1 MAEDGV
7 EEVKTQ
13 NHRGGVCSTGDF
25 GQPGLKHCKLC
36 GYLCQQC
43 YDDHSKSRLTKSHQV
58 ITASEGEAF
67 TKSKVTPYPPCHHH
81 NHRVGMDLHCLK
93 CNIPI
98 CTTCSH
104 GIHRGHDCCEL
115 DKQDEVC
122 KTKLHQISEDT
133 DSLIKTD
140 KQAIDK
146 TRNQGMKAEADLVNT
161 AGSMAPDKQVEVTG
175 YVISDKQVE
184 VKEVSRIRLHA
195 QGRRGVWGLVV
206 HHQCLYV
213 VHGIGLIVYCYT
225 PDGSLSHKYEHEG
238 GAGVIV
244 RGMCLMLDGDTAML
258 VVSDYMNKALVWIR
272 IIKDVTLMHDHTNQ
286 LNYYPGG
293 LYNNRGDLMACDP
306 NNNNIHLYT
315 RDGKMLAVIK
325 LPDDVIPWW
334 VTRHGDGDQYVV
346 SDHNNDQVV
355 MIDNKGQVKTRY
367 KGNINGVKVDGLH
380 DVITDLHAGVLIANS
395 WRNQVLLLRRTG
407 DVVKILDQHVI
418 SPRTLYL
425 DTDYQRLYV
434 SGKDQHNIYH
444 VFICEYITLLKCVKV
459 KL

>member
-7 EEVKTQ
+7 KEVKTQ
-13 NHRGGVCSTGDF
+13 KHRGIVCSTGGF
-25 GQPGLKHCKLC
+25 GQPVLKHCKLC

-81 NHRVGMDLHCLK
+81 NHRVGMDLYCLK

-98 CTTCSH
+98 CTTCS
-104 GIHRGHDCCEL
+104 
-115 DKQDEVC
+115 Q
-122 KTKLHQISEDT
+122 
-133 DSLIKTD
+133 TD

-146 TRNQGMKAEADLVNT
+146 TRSQGMKTEADLVNT
-161 AGSMAPDKQVEVTG
+161 AGSMSPDKQVEVTG
-175 YVISDKQVE
+175 SVTSEKQVE
-184 VKEVSRIRLHA
+184 VKEVSRIRLDA
-195 QGRRGVWGLVV
+195 QGRREVWGLVV
-206 HHQCLYV
+206 HHQRVYV

-244 RGMCLMLDGDTAML
+244 KGMCLILDEDTAML
-258 VVSDYMNKALVWIR
+258 VVSDYMKKALIWIK
-272 IIKDVTLMHDHTNQ
+272 IIKDVILKHDHTHQ
-286 LNYYPGG
+286 LHYYPGG
-293 LYNNRGDLMACDP
+293 LYNDRGDLMACDP

-315 RDGKMLAVIK
+315 RDSQMLAVIK

-380 DVITDLHAGVLIANS
+380 DVITDPHRGVLIANS
-395 WRNQVLLLRRTG
+395 WQNQVLLLRRTG